1 MVQLVFYGT
10 EGSKTDETQLRC
22 FCNTRQEIFI
32 GIEEKDSPEICIS
45 MSKETAI
52 KFSKEL
58 RKQIAIIS
66 DERLD

>member
-1 MVQLVFYGT
+1 MVQLVFYGS
-10 EGSKTDETQLRC
+10 ERSKTDEHQLRC
-22 FCNTRQEIFI
+22 FCNTNKEIFI
-32 GIEEKDSPEICIS
+32 GIEEKDSPEICIA
-45 MSKETAI
+45 MDKQTAI

>member
-45 MSKETAI
+45 MSK
-52 KFSKEL
+52 
-58 RKQIAIIS
+58 
-66 DERLD
+66 